1 MIHLIIHDITASNA
15 TNEPFSFFV
24 KRTHQIIETNEFYFN
39 NKMSATINSLMKFNC
54 NFKLNGKKEWKKKM
68 IELKLIK
75 DTSKFKPKVVG
86 TFKIDLSEI
95 QRKDVINSK
104 LTLMRSSIGVITL
117 NITLSSGDH
126 IKHVSIDSLHK
137 SNHISF
143 PGKKMKTQVKISNL
157 TM

>member
-1 MIHLIIHDITASNA
+1 
-15 TNEPFSFFV
+15 
-24 KRTHQIIETNEFYFN
+24 
-39 NKMSATINSLMKFNC
+39 
-54 NFKLNGKKEWKKKM
+54 M

-75 DTSKFKPKVVG
+75 DTSKQKPKVVG

-143 PGKKMKTQVKISNL
+143 PGKKNKNSSEN
-157 TM
+157 